1 MFLHIVE
8 LLSTNYILF
17 YIRVNRGVVLTG
29 WGSMK
34 TGGNTS
40 AKLQRTPL
48 IVENQTLCNHKYDIK
63 NNFAKQI
70 ELKNVLPE
78 FIQPNLICV
87 ASEVYLY

>member
-1 MFLHIVE
+1 MFLHILE

-40 AKLQRTPL
+40 AKLQRTQL
-48 IVENQTLCNHKYDIK
+48 IVENPTFN
-63 NNFAKQI
+63 
-70 ELKNVLPE
+70 
-78 FIQPNLICV
+78 
-87 ASEVYLY
+87 AS